1 MSFAALALLAAC
13 DPSLPFEQP
22 SASESMELSEVASLL
37 SELPLAAEQFNEV
50 YDAVCSSSGNGYD
63 EEYTMASLFESPGR
77 GVGEEGSETKAS
89 GYATPIRS
97 LIDDYFASRTRGG
110 DVMAVEDP
118 EAFIEGLKASDVQI
132 YWPYSENWDG
142 KTAPVITFDPGT
154 GAGVNVGYEMTSKG
168 IRTVLVDEEMAM
180 NRPVWVINRNDDASY
195 KSIEMLRREDPDW
208 AQGGNVTVTPH
219 KTRAAGSKCRTLVL
233 KTFRMKRNYDAWFAG
248 ASEFFVKC
256 GAVESFTASTE
267 AELKLY
273 SPQVTDFMVVVRR
286 GMMGY
291 TQNFNAVLVSEWTDQ
306 LENFAF
312 MIVEDDGGTRTSW
325 KCSCMAKIESKS
337 YGFEMEIPFRTS
349 DDVVWRGM
357 LSRRYFEKES
367 VVKGH
372 FGDVELSF
380 TFE

>member
-1 MSFAALALLAAC
+1 MTIPVLALLVSC
-13 DPSLPFEQP
+13 DPAMTYEQP
-22 SASESMELSEVASLL
+22 SASGSMTLSEVASLL
-37 SELPLAAEQFNEV
+37 SELPLAAEHFNEV
-50 YDAVCSSSGNGYD
+50 HDAVTSSSDNGYD

-77 GVGEEGSETKAS
+77 GVGDAASETKAS
-89 GYATPIRS
+89 GYSRPIRS
-97 LIDDYFASRTRGG
+97 LIDDYFATRTKGG
-110 DVMAVEDP
+110 DALAIEDP
-118 EAFIEGLKASDVQI
+118 EAFVEGLKASDVQI

-142 KTAPVITFDPGT
+142 RTAPVITFDPGT
-154 GAGVNVGYEMTSKG
+154 GASVNTGYEMTSKG
-168 IRTVLVDEEMAM
+168 IRTVLVDEKMAM
-180 NRPVWVINRNDDASY
+180 ERPVWVINRNDDADY

-208 AQGGNVTVTPH
+208 AQGGNITIRPNAT
-219 KTRAAGSKCRTLVL
+219 KATLNGCRTLIL
-233 KTFRMKRNYDAWFAG
+233 KSFRMKRNYDPWFAG

-273 SPQVTDFMVVVRR
+273 SPQVADFMVVVRR

-291 TQNFNAVLVSEWTDQ
+291 TQNFNAVLVSEWTSQ

-312 MIVEDDGGTRTSW
+312 MIVEDDGGTKTSW

-337 YGFEMEIPFRTS
+337 YGFDIEIPFRTS